1 MILKVEEIHTYYGN
15 IHALKGI
22 SMDANPGEVVALIGP
37 NGAGKT
43 TLLKSIL
50 GMVPPRQGSVLF
62 DGRPIER
69 LSTEEIVRS
78 GISYVPEGRR
88 IFPLLTLKENLEM
101 GAYLRSDRD
110 EIAKDIQKIFQLFPQ
125 LASRQN
131 QLGGS
136 LSGGEQQMLA
146 LGRGLMG
153 RPKLLLMDE
162 PSLGLA
168 PVLVDQI
175 FEMIKRLND
184 QGVTILLVEQNA
196 QMALSIAHRGAVLET
211 GKIALMGL
219 ASDLIEDEQVKRTY
233 LGM

>member
-22 SMDANPGEVVALIGP
+22 SIDVDVGEIVALIGP

-50 GMVPPRQGSVLF
+50 GMVPPRKGSIHFNGTL
-62 DGRPIER
+62 IEH
-69 LSTEEIVRS
+69 LSTEQIVRS

-88 IFPLLTLKENLEM
+88 IFPLLTVKENLEI
-101 GAYLRSDRD
+101 GAYLRSDSN
-110 EIAKDIQKIFQLFPQ
+110 EIAKDIEKIFELFPQ
-125 LASRQN
+125 LASRQK
-131 QLGGS
+131 QWGGS

-175 FEMIKRLND
+175 FEMIKRLNE
-184 QGVTILLVEQNA
+184 QEVTILLVEQNA
-196 QMALSIAHRGAVLET
+196 QMALSISNRGAVLET
-211 GKIALMGL
+211 GKVALMGL
-219 ASDLIEDEQVKRTY
+219 SSDLIEDEQVKHTY

>member
-1 MILKVEEIHTYYGN
+1 MILKIEELHTYYGN

-22 SMDANPGEVVALIGP
+22 SMEVSPGKIVALIGP

-50 GMVPPRQGSVLF
+50 GMVPPRNGHILF
-62 DGRPIER
+62 DGNPIQS
-69 LSTEEIVRS
+69 LPTEQIVRS

-88 IFPLLTLKENLEM
+88 IFPLLTVVENLEM

-110 EIAKDIQKIFQLFPQ
+110 EIAKDIEKIFELFPQ
-125 LASRQN
+125 LRDRRK

-146 LGRGLMG
+146 LGRGLLG

-175 FEMIKRLND
+175 FEMTTRLNEE
-184 QGVTILLVEQNA
+184 GITILLVEQNA
-196 QMALSIAHRGAVLET
+196 QMALSIASSAAVLENGT
-211 GKIALMGL
+211 IALMGS
-219 ASDLIEDEQVKRTY
+219 ASELIENEQVKHTY

>member
-22 SMDANPGEVVALIGP
+22 SIVVDLGEMVALIGA

-50 GMVPPRQGSVLF
+50 GMVPPRHGSIHF

-69 LSTEEIVRS
+69 LSTEQIVRS

-88 IFPLLTLKENLEM
+88 IFPLLTVDENLEM
-101 GAYLRSDRD
+101 GAYLRSDGD
-110 EIAKDIQKIFQLFPQ
+110 EVAKDIEKIFQLFPQ
-125 LASRQN
+125 LASRRN

-175 FEMIKRLND
+175 FKMIKRLND

-196 QMALSIAHRGAVLET
+196 QMALSIAHRGAVMET
-211 GKIALMGL
+211 GRIGLMGL
-219 ASDLIEDEQVKRTY
+219 APNLIEDEQVKRTY

>member
-22 SMDANPGEVVALIGP
+22 SIVVDLGEMVALIGA

-50 GMVPPRQGSVLF
+50 GMVPPRHGSIHF

-69 LSTEEIVRS
+69 LSTEQIVRS

-88 IFPLLTLKENLEM
+88 IFPLLTVDENLEM
-101 GAYLRSDRD
+101 GAYLRSDGD
-110 EIAKDIQKIFQLFPQ
+110 EVAKDIEKIFQLFPQ
-125 LASRQN
+125 LASRRN

-196 QMALSIAHRGAVLET
+196 QMALSIAHRGAVMET
-211 GKIALMGL
+211 GRIGLMGL
-219 ASDLIEDEQVKRTY
+219 APNLIEDEQVKRTY

>member
-1 MILKVEEIHTYYGN
+1 VILKVEEIHTYYGS

-22 SMDANPGEVVALIGP
+22 SMDVNLGEMVALIGP

-50 GMVPPRQGSVLF
+50 GMAPPRQGSIHF
-62 DGRPIER
+62 YGRPIER
-69 LSTEEIVRS
+69 LSTEQIVKS

-88 IFPLLTLKENLEM
+88 IFPLLTVSENLEM
-101 GAYLRSDRD
+101 GAYLRPDRD
-110 EIAKDIQKIFQLFPQ
+110 EIAKDMEKVFQLFPQ
-125 LASRQN
+125 LSSRQS

-196 QMALSIAHRGAVLET
+196 QVALSIAKRGAVLET

>member
-22 SMDANPGEVVALIGP
+22 SIGVDLGEMVTLIGA

-50 GMVPPRQGSVLF
+50 GMVPPRHGSIHF
-62 DGRPIER
+62 DGKPIER
-69 LSTEEIVRS
+69 LSTEQIVRS

-88 IFPLLTLKENLEM
+88 IFPLLTVDENLEI

-110 EIAKDIQKIFQLFPQ
+110 EVSKDIEKIFQLFPQ
-125 LASRQN
+125 LASRRN

-168 PVLVDQI
+168 PVLVEQI

-196 QMALSIAHRGAVLET
+196 QMALSIAHRGAVMET
-211 GKIALMGL
+211 GRIGLMGL
-219 ASDLIEDEQVKRTY
+219 APNLIEDEKVKRTY

>member
-1 MILKVEEIHTYYGN
+1 MILKIEELHTYYGI

-22 SMDANPGEVVALIGP
+22 SMDVDRGEIVALIGG

-50 GMVPPRQGSVLF
+50 GMVPPRQGSIHF

-69 LSTEEIVRS
+69 LSTEQIVRF

-88 IFPLLTLKENLEM
+88 IFPLLTVKENLEI
-101 GAYLRSDRD
+101 GAYLRSDGD
-110 EIAKDIQKIFQLFPQ
+110 EILKDIEKIFQLFPQ
-125 LASRQN
+125 LANRQK

-153 RPKLLLMDE
+153 RPRLLLMDE
-162 PSLGLA
+162 PSLGLS
-168 PVLVDQI
+168 PVLIDHI
-175 FEMIKRLND
+175 FEMIKRLNE
-184 QGVTILLVEQNA
+184 QGITILLVEQNA
-196 QMALSIAHRGAVLET
+196 LMALSITTRGAVIET
-211 GKIALMGL
+211 GEIALTGS
-219 ASDLIEDEQVKRTY
+219 ASDLIENEQVKRTY

>member
-1 MILKVEEIHTYYGN
+1 MILKVEEVHTYYGN

-22 SMDANPGEVVALIGP
+22 SIDVDVGEIVALIGP

-50 GMVPPRQGSVLF
+50 GMVPPRKGSIHF
-62 DGRPIER
+62 DGTPIEH
-69 LSTEEIVRS
+69 LSTEQIVRS

-88 IFPLLTLKENLEM
+88 IFPLLTVKENLEI
-101 GAYLRSDRD
+101 GAYLRSDSN
-110 EIAKDIQKIFQLFPQ
+110 EIAKDIEKIFQLFPQ
-125 LASRQN
+125 LASRQK
-131 QLGGS
+131 QWGGS

-175 FEMIKRLND
+175 FEMIKRLNE
-184 QGVTILLVEQNA
+184 QEVTILLVEQNA
-196 QMALSIAHRGAVLET
+196 QMALSISNRGAVLET
-211 GKIALMGL
+211 GKVALMDL
-219 ASDLIEDEQVKRTY
+219 SSDLIEDEQVKHTY

>member
-1 MILKVEEIHTYYGN
+1 MILKIEELHAYYGS

-22 SMDANPGEVVALIGP
+22 SMEVSPGKIVALIGP

-50 GMVPPRQGSVLF
+50 GMVPPRSGHILF
-62 DGRPIER
+62 DGNPIQG
-69 LSTEEIVRS
+69 LPTEQIVRS

-88 IFPLLTLKENLEM
+88 IFPLLTVVENLEM

-110 EIAKDIQKIFQLFPQ
+110 EIAKDIEKIFELFPH
-125 LASRQN
+125 LKDRRK

-146 LGRGLMG
+146 LGRGLLG

-168 PVLVDQI
+168 PVLVDHI
-175 FEMIKRLND
+175 FEMTTRLNED
-184 QGVTILLVEQNA
+184 GITILLVEQNA
-196 QMALSIAHRGAVLET
+196 QMALSIASSAAVLENGT
-211 GKIALMGL
+211 IALMGS
-219 ASDLIEDEQVKRTY
+219 ASELIENEQVKHTY

>member
-1 MILKVEEIHTYYGN
+1 VILKIEDIHTYYGK

-22 SMDANPGEVVALIGP
+22 SMEVNLGEMLALIGP

-50 GMVPPRQGSVLF
+50 GIVPPREGSIHF
-62 DGRPIER
+62 DGKPIER
-69 LSTEEIVRS
+69 LSTEQIVRS
-78 GISYVPEGRR
+78 GICYVPEGRR
-88 IFPLLTLKENLEM
+88 VFPLLTVKENLEM
-101 GAYLRSDRD
+101 GAYLRPDRD
-110 EIAKDIQKIFQLFPQ
+110 EITKDVEKIFQLFPQ

-196 QMALSIAHRGAVLET
+196 QMALSIANRGAVLET

-219 ASDLIEDEQVKRTY
+219 ASDLIEDEQVKHTY
-233 LGM
+233 FGM

>member
-22 SMDANPGEVVALIGP
+22 SIVVDLGEMVALIGA
-37 NGAGKT
+37 NGAGET

-50 GMVPPRQGSVLF
+50 GMVPPRHGSIHF

-69 LSTEEIVRS
+69 LSTEQIVRS

-88 IFPLLTLKENLEM
+88 IFPLLTVDENLEM
-101 GAYLRSDRD
+101 GAYLRSDGD
-110 EIAKDIQKIFQLFPQ
+110 EVAKDIKKIFQLFPQ
-125 LASRQN
+125 LASRRN

-175 FEMIKRLND
+175 FKMIKRLND

-196 QMALSIAHRGAVLET
+196 QMALSIAHRGAVMET
-211 GKIALMGL
+211 GRIGLMGL
-219 ASDLIEDEQVKRTY
+219 APNLIEDEQVKRTY

>member
-1 MILKVEEIHTYYGN
+1 MILKIEELHTYYGI

-22 SMDANPGEVVALIGP
+22 SMDVDRGEIVALIGA

-50 GMVPPRQGSVLF
+50 GMVPPRQGSIHF

-69 LSTEEIVRS
+69 LSTEQIVRF

-88 IFPLLTLKENLEM
+88 IFPLLTVKENLEI

-110 EIAKDIQKIFQLFPQ
+110 EILKDIEKIFQLFPQ
-125 LASRQN
+125 LANRQK

-162 PSLGLA
+162 PSLGLS
-168 PVLVDQI
+168 PVLIDHI
-175 FEMIKRLND
+175 FEMIKRLNE
-184 QGVTILLVEQNA
+184 QGITILLVEQNA
-196 QMALSIAHRGAVLET
+196 LMALSITTRGAVIET
-211 GKIALMGL
+211 GEIALMGL
-219 ASDLIEDEQVKRTY
+219 ASDLIENEQVKRTY

>member
-22 SMDANPGEVVALIGP
+22 SMDVNPGEIVALIGP

-50 GMVPPRQGSVLF
+50 GMVPPRQGSIHF
-62 DGRPIER
+62 DGRPIEH
-69 LSTEEIVRS
+69 LSTEQIVRS

-110 EIAKDIQKIFQLFPQ
+110 EIAKDIEKIFQLFPQ
-125 LASRQN
+125 LASRQK
-131 QLGGS
+131 QWGGS

-175 FEMIKRLND
+175 FEMIKRLNE
-184 QGVTILLVEQNA
+184 QEVTILLVEQNA
-196 QMALSIAHRGAVLET
+196 QMALSIANRGAVLEA
-211 GKIALMGL
+211 GKIALMGM

>member
-110 EIAKDIQKIFQLFPQ
+110 EIAKDIEKIFQLFPQ

-168 PVLVDQI
+168 PVLVDLI

-196 QMALSIAHRGAVLET
+196 QMALSIANRGAVLET
-211 GKIALMGL
+211 GKIALMGM

>member
-1 MILKVEEIHTYYGN
+1 MILKIEKLQTYYGS

-22 SMDANPGEVVALIGP
+22 SMEVSPGKIVALIGP

-50 GMVPPRQGSVLF
+50 GMVPPRSGHILFEGS
-62 DGRPIER
+62 PIEN
-69 LSTEEIVRS
+69 LPTEQIVRS

-88 IFPLLTLKENLEM
+88 IFPLLTVVENLEM

-110 EIAKDIQKIFQLFPQ
+110 EIAKDIEKIFELFPH
-125 LASRQN
+125 LKDRRK

-146 LGRGLMG
+146 LGRGLLG

-175 FEMIKRLND
+175 FEMTTRLNEE
-184 QGVTILLVEQNA
+184 GITILLVEQNA
-196 QMALSIAHRGAVLET
+196 QMALSITSSAAVLENGT
-211 GKIALMGL
+211 IALMGT
-219 ASDLIEDEQVKRTY
+219 ASELIENEQVKHTY

>member
-15 IHALKGI
+15 IHALKGL
-22 SMDANPGEVVALIGP
+22 SLDVNAGEIVSLIGS

-43 TLLKSIL
+43 TFLKSIL
-50 GMVPPRQGSVLF
+50 GIVPPREGRIYF
-62 DGRPIER
+62 DGERIEALATNR
-69 LSTEEIVRS
+69 IVKS
-78 GISYVPEGRR
+78 GIAYVPEGRR
-88 IFPLLTLKENLEM
+88 IFPLLTVVENLEI
-101 GAYLRSDRD
+101 GAYLRSDSK
-110 EIAKDIQKIFQLFPQ
+110 EIEEDIEKFFQLFPQ
-125 LASRQN
+125 LNLRRR

-175 FEMIKRLND
+175 FEIIKRLN
-184 QGVTILLVEQNA
+184 GEGITILLVEQNS
-196 QMALSIAHRGAVLET
+196 QMALGIAGRGAVLEI
-211 GKIALMGL
+211 GEIVLVGS
-219 ASDLIEDEQVKRTY
+219 ASDLIENEQVKRTY

>member
-1 MILKVEEIHTYYGN
+1 MILKIEELHTYYGS

-22 SMDANPGEVVALIGP
+22 SMEVSPGKIVAVIGP

-50 GMVPPRQGSVLF
+50 GMVPPRHGRIFF
-62 DGRPIER
+62 DEMPIEN
-69 LSTEEIVRS
+69 LPTEQIVRL

-88 IFPLLTLKENLEM
+88 IFPLLTVVENLEM
-101 GAYLRSDRD
+101 GAYLRPDRE
-110 EIAKDIQKIFQLFPQ
+110 EITKDIEKIFELFPQ
-125 LASRQN
+125 LKDRRK

-146 LGRGLMG
+146 LGRGLLG
-153 RPKLLLMDE
+153 RPRLLLMDE

-184 QGVTILLVEQNA
+184 QGITILLVEQNA
-196 QMALSIAHRGAVLET
+196 QMALSIAGKGAVLEN
-211 GKIALMGL
+211 GRIALMGS
-219 ASDLIEDEQVKRTY
+219 ASDLIEDNEVKRTY

>member
-1 MILKVEEIHTYYGN
+1 MILKIEKLHTYYGS

-22 SMDANPGEVVALIGP
+22 SMEVSPGKIVALIGP

-50 GMVPPRQGSVLF
+50 GMVPPRGGHILF
-62 DGRPIER
+62 DGNPIEN
-69 LSTEEIVRS
+69 LPVEQIVRS

-88 IFPLLTLKENLEM
+88 IFPLLTVVENLEM

-110 EIAKDIQKIFQLFPQ
+110 EIAKDIEKIFELFPH
-125 LASRQN
+125 LKDRRK

-146 LGRGLMG
+146 LGRGLLG

-175 FEMIKRLND
+175 FEMTTRLNEE
-184 QGVTILLVEQNA
+184 GITILLVEQNA
-196 QMALSIAHRGAVLET
+196 QMALSIASSAAVLENGT
-211 GKIALMGL
+211 IALMGS
-219 ASDLIEDEQVKRTY
+219 ASELIENEQVKHTY

>member
-1 MILKVEEIHTYYGN
+1 MILKIEKLHAYYGS

-22 SMDANPGEVVALIGP
+22 SMEVSPGKIVALIGP

-50 GMVPPRQGSVLF
+50 GMVPPRSGHILF
-62 DGRPIER
+62 DGNPIQG
-69 LSTEEIVRS
+69 LPTEQIVRS

-88 IFPLLTLKENLEM
+88 IFPLLTVVENLEM

-110 EIAKDIQKIFQLFPQ
+110 EIAKDIEKIFELFPQ
-125 LASRQN
+125 LKDRRK

-146 LGRGLMG
+146 LGRGLLG

-168 PVLVDQI
+168 PVLVDHI
-175 FEMIKRLND
+175 FEMTTRLNEE
-184 QGVTILLVEQNA
+184 GITILLVEQNA
-196 QMALSIAHRGAVLET
+196 QMALSIASSAAVLENGT
-211 GKIALMGL
+211 IALMGS
-219 ASDLIEDEQVKRTY
+219 ASELIENEQVKHTY

>member
-1 MILKVEEIHTYYGN
+1 MILKIEELHTYYGS

-22 SMDANPGEVVALIGP
+22 SMEVSPGKIVALIGP

-50 GMVPPRQGSVLF
+50 GMVPPRNGHILF
-62 DGRPIER
+62 DGNPIHS
-69 LSTEEIVRS
+69 LPTEQIVRS

-88 IFPLLTLKENLEM
+88 IFPLLTVVENLEM

-110 EIAKDIQKIFQLFPQ
+110 EIATDIEKILELFPQ
-125 LASRQN
+125 LKDRRK

-146 LGRGLMG
+146 LGRGLLG

-175 FEMIKRLND
+175 FEMTTRLND
-184 QGVTILLVEQNA
+184 EGITILLVEQNA
-196 QMALSIAHRGAVLET
+196 QMALSIASSAAVLENGT
-211 GKIALMGL
+211 IALMGS
-219 ASDLIEDEQVKRTY
+219 ASELIENEQVKRTY
-233 LGM
+233 LGI

>member
-1 MILKVEEIHTYYGN
+1 MILKIEELHTYYGS

-22 SMDANPGEVVALIGP
+22 SMEVSPGKIVALIGP

-50 GMVPPRQGSVLF
+50 GMVPPRNGHILF
-62 DGRPIER
+62 DGNPIHS
-69 LSTEEIVRS
+69 LPTEQIVRS

-88 IFPLLTLKENLEM
+88 IFPLLTVVENLEM

-110 EIAKDIQKIFQLFPQ
+110 EIATDIEKIFELFPQ
-125 LASRQN
+125 LKDRRK

-146 LGRGLMG
+146 LGRGLLG

-175 FEMIKRLND
+175 FEMTTRLND
-184 QGVTILLVEQNA
+184 EGITILLVEQNA
-196 QMALSIAHRGAVLET
+196 QMALSIASSAAVLENGT
-211 GKIALMGL
+211 IALMGS
-219 ASDLIEDEQVKRTY
+219 ASELIENEQVKRTY
-233 LGM
+233 LGI

>member
-110 EIAKDIQKIFQLFPQ
+110 EIAKDIEKIFQLFPQ

-168 PVLVDQI
+168 PVLVDLI

-196 QMALSIAHRGAVLET
+196 QMALSIANRGAVLEA
-211 GKIALMGL
+211 GKIALMGM

>member
-1 MILKVEEIHTYYGN
+1 LN
-15 IHALKGI
+15 GI
-22 SMDANPGEVVALIGP
+22 SMAVARGEIGALIGG

-50 GMVPPRQGSVLF
+50 GMVPPRQGSIHF

-69 LSTEEIVRS
+69 LSTEQIVRF

-88 IFPLLTLKENLEM
+88 IFPLLTVKENLEI
-101 GAYLRSDRD
+101 GAYLRSDGD
-110 EIAKDIQKIFQLFPQ
+110 EILKDIEKIFQLFPQ
-125 LASRQN
+125 LANRQK

-153 RPKLLLMDE
+153 RPRLLLMDE
-162 PSLGLA
+162 PSLGLS
-168 PVLVDQI
+168 PVLIDHI
-175 FEMIKRLND
+175 FEMIKRLNE
-184 QGVTILLVEQNA
+184 QGITILLVEQNA
-196 QMALSIAHRGAVLET
+196 LMALSITTRGAVIET
-211 GKIALMGL
+211 GEIALTGS
-219 ASDLIEDEQVKRTY
+219 ASDLIENEQVKRTY

>member
-1 MILKVEEIHTYYGN
+1 MILKIEELHTYYGS

-22 SMDANPGEVVALIGP
+22 SMEVSPGKIVALIGP

-50 GMVPPRQGSVLF
+50 GMVPPRSGHIFF
-62 DGRPIER
+62 DGTHIES
-69 LSTEEIVRS
+69 LPTEQIVRS

-88 IFPLLTLKENLEM
+88 IFPLLTVVENLEM

-110 EIAKDIQKIFQLFPQ
+110 EIAKDIEKIFELFPQ
-125 LASRQN
+125 LKDRRK

-146 LGRGLMG
+146 LGRGLLG

-175 FEMIKRLND
+175 FEMTTRLNE
-184 QGVTILLVEQNA
+184 QGITILLVEQNA
-196 QMALSIAHRGAVLET
+196 QMALSVASSAAVLEN
-211 GKIALMGL
+211 GRIALMRS
-219 ASDLIEDEQVKRTY
+219 AADLIEDEQVKRTY

>member
-15 IHALKGI
+15 IHALKGL
-22 SMDANPGEVVALIGP
+22 SLDVNPGEIVSLIGS

-43 TLLKSIL
+43 TFLKSIL
-50 GMVPPRQGSVLF
+50 GIVPPREGHIYF
-62 DGRPIER
+62 AGRPIEN
-69 LSTEEIVRS
+69 LATNHIVKS
-78 GISYVPEGRR
+78 GIAYVPEGRR
-88 IFPLLTLKENLEM
+88 IFPLLTVVENLEM
-101 GAYLRSDRD
+101 GAYLRSDKG
-110 EIAKDIQKIFQLFPQ
+110 EIGEDIEKFFQLFPQ
-125 LASRQN
+125 LNLRRK

-175 FEMIKRLND
+175 FEIIKRLNEE
-184 QGVTILLVEQNA
+184 GITILLVEQNS
-196 QMALSIAHRGAVLET
+196 QMALRIAGRGAVLEI
-211 GKIALMGL
+211 GKIVLVGS
-219 ASDLIEDEQVKRTY
+219 ASELIENEQVKRTY

>member
-22 SMDANPGEVVALIGP
+22 SIVVDLGEMVALIGA

-50 GMVPPRQGSVLF
+50 GMVPPRHGSIHF

-69 LSTEEIVRS
+69 LSTEQIVRS

-88 IFPLLTLKENLEM
+88 IFPLLTVDENLEM
-101 GAYLRSDRD
+101 GAYLRSDGD
-110 EIAKDIQKIFQLFPQ
+110 EVAKDIKKIFQLFPQ
-125 LASRQN
+125 LASRRN

-175 FEMIKRLND
+175 FKMIKRLND

-196 QMALSIAHRGAVLET
+196 QMALSIAHRGAVMET
-211 GKIALMGL
+211 GRIGLMGL
-219 ASDLIEDEQVKRTY
+219 APNLIEDEQVKRTY

>member
-1 MILKVEEIHTYYGN
+1 MILKIEELHTYYGS

-22 SMDANPGEVVALIGP
+22 SMEVSPGKIVALIGP

-50 GMVPPRQGSVLF
+50 GMVPPRSGHVLF
-62 DGRPIER
+62 DGNPIQGLPIEQ
-69 LSTEEIVRS
+69 IVRS

-88 IFPLLTLKENLEM
+88 IFPLLTVVENLEM

-110 EIAKDIQKIFQLFPQ
+110 EIVKDIEKIFELFPQ
-125 LASRQN
+125 LKDRRK

-146 LGRGLMG
+146 LGRGLLG

-175 FEMIKRLND
+175 FEMTTRLND
-184 QGVTILLVEQNA
+184 EGITILLVEQNA
-196 QMALSIAHRGAVLET
+196 QMALSIASSAAVLENGT
-211 GKIALMGL
+211 IALMGS
-219 ASDLIEDEQVKRTY
+219 ASELIENEQVKRTY